1 MIAGRIVTPNGKVKT
16 SASLVSM
23 KITVRGET
31 DIGLTR
37 SSNQD
42 AFLIDNTR
50 KLYIV
55 ADGMGGHAGGEVA
68 SDLCV
73 RNVSSWVKEHSAARK
88 LAKMEVA
95 QRHDHICSLLVQ
107 AINHAS
113 TSIFE
118 RSLEEP
124 QLMGMGTTASA
135 LMIYNDH
142 AYIGH
147 VGDSRIYL
155 IRDRFI
161 YQLTNDHS
169 LIGEQLRAGVL
180 SHEEAKNTRMQNVIT
195 RSVGYQEMED
205 VDTST
210 LPIEKGDIF
219 ALSSDGLHGRISDEE
234 ISRTVNEKKINAVKD
249 LVELAN
255 ARGGKDNITMI
266 VVAVGS

>member
-1 MIAGRIVTPNGKVKT
+1 MIEWKT
-16 SASLVSM
+16 DESRKFM
-23 KITVRGET
+23 KITARGET

-42 AFLIDNTR
+42 AFLVDDTR
-50 KLYIV
+50 RLYIV

-73 RNVSSWVKEHSAARK
+73 KCVASWIDQQTAPRK
-88 LAKMEVA
+88 LASMDETSRPAHV
-95 QRHDHICSLLVQ
+95 CSMLVQ

-118 RSLEEP
+118 RALEEP

-135 LMIYNDH
+135 LMISGKH

-147 VGDSRIYL
+147 VGDSRVYL
-155 IRDRFI
+155 IRNRFI

-169 LIGEQLRAGVL
+169 LIGEQLRAGVI
-180 SHEEAKNTRMQNVIT
+180 SREEAKNTRLQNVIT

-210 LPIEKGDIF
+210 IAIEPNDLF
-219 ALSSDGLHGRISDEE
+219 VLSSDGMHGRISDEE
-234 ISRTVNEKKINAVKD
+234 ISCTVNKNKLNAVKE

-255 ARGGKDNITMI
+255 ARGGKDNITLI
-266 VVAVGS
+266 VVVIGS

>member
-1 MIAGRIVTPNGKVKT
+1 
-16 SASLVSM
+16 M
-23 KITVRGET
+23 KITARGET

-42 AFLIDNTR
+42 AFLVDDAR
-50 KLYIV
+50 RLYIV

-73 RNVSSWVKEHSAARK
+73 KCVASWIDQQTAPRK
-88 LAKMEVA
+88 LASMDETSRQAHV
-95 QRHDHICSLLVQ
+95 CSMLVQ
-107 AINHAS
+107 ALNHAS

-118 RSLEEP
+118 RALEEP

-135 LMIYNDH
+135 LMISGKH

-147 VGDSRIYL
+147 VGDSRVYL
-155 IRDRFI
+155 IRNRFI

-169 LIGEQLRAGVL
+169 LIGEQLRAGVI
-180 SHEEAKNTRMQNVIT
+180 SREEAKNTRMQNVIT

-210 LPIEKGDIF
+210 IAIEPNDF
-219 ALSSDGLHGRISDEE
+219 FVLSSDGMHGRISDEE
-234 ISRTVNEKKINAVKD
+234 ISCTVNKSKLNAVKE

-255 ARGGKDNITMI
+255 ARGGKDNITLI
-266 VVAVGS
+266 VVVIGS